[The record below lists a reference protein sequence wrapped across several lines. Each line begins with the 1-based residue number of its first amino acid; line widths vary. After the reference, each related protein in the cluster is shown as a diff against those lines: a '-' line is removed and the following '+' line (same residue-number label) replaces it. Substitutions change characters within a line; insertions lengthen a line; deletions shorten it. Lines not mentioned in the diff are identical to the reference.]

1 VPPLPLHGNLH
12 LTTTVRPSL
21 FRVTNTI
28 LKVRAFLL
36 FFLCAAAATSQTT
49 QGLISGQLLDSV
61 TGRPI
66 GAANVIFA
74 SATTTLAGGASSDA
88 SGYYYLPLLS
98 PGIYQIRVTAPAYQS
113 QEVQELELTVAARIE
128 LDFRLRPLSDVWEAG
143 EYKSVF
149 LPGQKTIVT
158 FYGPDVDPSK
168 SGSFEAQKGRREPLE
183 STVSEV
189 IDSGEID
196 NLPLEGRDVYSLLV
210 TQPGVTSD
218 SATGRGLG
226 LSVNGQR
233 PSSSNYLLD
242 GLENN
247 NYLITGPL
255 AIVAPEAIQ
264 EYRVSTNNFSAEYG
278 RTSGFLANAITRTG
292 GEQFHGVA
300 YSYLENEVLNA
311 NAFQQNLIGAPR
323 TIDKQDQP
331 GFFVGGPVLK
341 NRLFFSSSYE
351 YFRSR
356 GDGSPFPFDLPTP
369 FFLSATGPNSLARQ
383 LLTEYPSPVTNTAIT
398 TFTQV
403 EKLAPPV
410 AVNRTL
416 AIERLDYNTPNGKE
430 RLMARVLIN
439 RLKEPDFIWSPYKDF
454 ISALHENT
462 VAAGGSYIHAF
473 RPNLTNE
480 ARLGYSTDGLG
491 WNRQHPEIPT
501 LTTTDSYFVNGIT
514 YSGVTLPG
522 SAAFYSYK
530 NVNDSW
536 EVVDNLIWTHGRHLV
551 TVGGGL
557 LWRSS
562 NGYLT
567 AGQDAG
573 YLFPTVLQ
581 FALGDPSFVTAA
593 IDRTALPNLQQPDSN
608 RTYKYGQDFLF
619 AEDTYKLT
627 QRLTV
632 NYGVRYEFYGG
643 PENTGSTKDALVRL
657 GSGSTLAQQLI
668 GASLAPPSGSGD
680 QQIFRSSNDF
690 EERVGAAYDLFGTGR
705 TMLRGGF
712 GTFYDRP
719 FDNLWENVRDNNLIL
734 PELKLPPG
742 TTNFLAPVSKVLQT
756 FQSQTLASTFPA
768 LTLVDP
774 NLRNG
779 RVKSY
784 FVGVQQRITD
794 NLTLEVNALGAYGRS
809 LITTDVINRSFSTP
823 TGRYNNNL
831 PDIAYRANQGFS
843 DYNALTAVLR
853 YRLPRGMLQASYT
866 WSHSIDNQSDPL
878 IGDFFNL
885 TFTSIQTG
893 TTSEQRSTF
902 SEQFNPNADRGNSDF
917 DQRQNLVLFSYW
929 NLPAPFAHSKVG
941 VPLRDWTIA
950 GLAAFRSGLP
960 YTVGGPTSTTNCE
973 GLILNNRANLL
984 NPSQAVFANPTAVPG
999 GEQLLNPAAFG
1010 AAAPC
1015 TLGNSGRNAFIGP
1028 GFYSFDLSLARAFHL
1043 HWLGE
1048 SGQLGIRAD
1057 AYNVLNHANLGN
1069 PDAQLNDPTFGVA
1082 TYGRQGF
1089 PSGFPAVS
1097 PLNETPRE
1105 IQLSVRLR
1113 F

>member
-1 VPPLPLHGNLH
+1 M
-12 LTTTVRPSL
+12 
-21 FRVTNTI
+21 
-28 LKVRAFLL
+28 
-36 FFLCAAAATSQTT
+36 
-49 QGLISGQLLDSV
+49 DSV

-66 GAANVIFA
+66 AAANVIFA
-74 SATTTLAGGASSDA
+74 SSFTTLAGGAASDA
-88 SGYYYLPLLS
+88 SGYFYLPQLS
-98 PGIYQIRVTAPAYQS
+98 PGIYQIRVMAPAYQS

-143 EYKSVF
+143 EYRSVF

-189 IDSGEID
+189 IDSGEIN

-255 AIVAPEAIQ
+255 VTVAPEAIQ
-264 EYRVSTNNFSAEYG
+264 EYRISTNNFSAEYG

-292 GEQFHGVA
+292 GEQFHGVM
-300 YSYLENEVLNA
+300 YFYIENEALNA
-311 NAFQQNLIGAPR
+311 NAFQQNLAGVPLR
-323 TIDKQDQP
+323 VDKQDQP
-331 GFFVGGPVLK
+331 GFFLGGPVLK
-341 NRLFFSSSYE
+341 NRLFFSSAYE

-356 GDGSPFPFDLPTP
+356 GDGAPFSFDFPTSN
-369 FFLSATGPNSLARQ
+369 LLALTATNSLARQ
-383 LLTEYPSPVTNTAIT
+383 LLTEYPAPVTT
-398 TFTQV
+398 TGAALTQL
-403 EKLAPPV
+403 ETLSPPV

-416 AIERLDYNTPNGKE
+416 AIERLDYNTPSGKE
-430 RLMARVLIN
+430 RLMARVVIN
-439 RLKEPDFIWSPYKDF
+439 RFSEPDFIWSPYKDF

-473 RPNLTNE
+473 QSNLTNE
-480 ARLGYSTDGLG
+480 ARLSYSTDGLG
-491 WNRQHPEIPT
+491 WNRPHPEIPT
-501 LTTTDSYFVNGIT
+501 LTSED
-514 YSGVTLPG
+514 GVTLPG
-522 SAAFYSYK
+522 SPAFYAYR

-536 EVVDNLIWTHGRHLV
+536 EVLDNLIWTRGRHLV

-562 NGYLT
+562 SGYET
-567 AGQDAG
+567 AGQDG
-573 YLFPTVLQ
+573 QYFFPSIVS
-581 FALGDPSFVTAA
+581 FAIGDPSYLEAA
-593 IDRTALPNLQQPDSN
+593 VNRTSLPSIQQPDPN

-619 AEDTYKLT
+619 AEDTFKIT

-643 PENTGSTKDALVRL
+643 PENTGSTKDALIQL
-657 GSGSTLAQQLI
+657 GPGSTLAQQLV
-668 GASLAPPSGSGD
+668 GASLALPGSSGNE
-680 QQIFRSSNDF
+680 QIFRSSNDF
-690 EERVGAAYDLFGTGR
+690 EIRAGSAYDLFGTGR
-705 TMLRGGF
+705 TLLRGGF

-719 FDNLWENVRDNNLIL
+719 FDNLWENVRNNNLIL
-734 PELKLPPG
+734 PTIQLPPG
-742 TTNFLAPVSKVLQT
+742 QTNFLAPVSSVLQT
-756 FQSQTLASTFPA
+756 FQAQTLASTFPD

-784 FVGVQQRITD
+784 FAGVQQRITD
-794 NLTLEVNALGAYGRS
+794 TLTLEVNGLGSYGRA

-823 TGRYNNNL
+823 AGRYKNNL

-843 DYNALTAVLR
+843 DYNAMTAVVR
-853 YRLPRGMLQASYT
+853 YRIPRGMLQGSYT
-866 WSHSIDNQSDPL
+866 WSHTIDNQSDPL
-878 IGDFFNL
+878 TGDFFNL

-893 TTSEQRSTF
+893 TSSQQRATF
-902 SEQFNPNADRGNSDF
+902 TEQFNPNSDRGNSDF
-917 DQRQNLVLFSYW
+917 DQRQNLVIFAYW
-929 NLPAPFAHSKVG
+929 NLPAPFGPSKAG
-941 VPLRDWTIA
+941 ILLRDWTVA

-960 YTVGGPTSTTNCE
+960 YTVYGPSTGT
-973 GLILNNRANLL
+973 LMNNRANLL
-984 NPSQAVFANPTAVPG
+984 DPSQAVFANPAPVAG
-999 GEQLLNPAAFG
+999 GVQLLNPAAFA
-1010 AAAPC
+1010 AAAPG
-1015 TLGNSGRNAFIGP
+1015 TLGNSGRNAFTGP
-1028 GFYSFDLSLARAFHL
+1028 GFYSFDLSLARGFRL
-1043 HWLGE
+1043 PWLGDA
-1048 SGQLGIRAD
+1048 GQLRFRAD
-1057 AYNVLNHANLGN
+1057 AYNVPNHANLGN
-1069 PDAQLNDPTFGVA
+1069 PDAHLYDPEFGVA
-1082 TYGRQGF
+1082 SYGRQGY
-1089 PSGFPAVS
+1089 PSGFPAVA

-1105 IQLSVRLR
+1105 IQLSLR
-1113 F
+1113 VVF

>member
-1 VPPLPLHGNLH
+1 M
-12 LTTTVRPSL
+12 
-21 FRVTNTI
+21 
-28 LKVRAFLL
+28 
-36 FFLCAAAATSQTT
+36 
-49 QGLISGQLLDSV
+49 DSV
-61 TGRPI
+61 TGGPI
-66 GAANVIFA
+66 AAANVIFA

-98 PGIYQIRVTAPAYQS
+98 PGIYQIRVMAPAYQS

-128 LDFRLRPLSDVWEAG
+128 LDFRLRPLSDVWESG

-158 FYGPDVDPSK
+158 FYGPDVDPTK

-189 IDSGEID
+189 IDSAEIE

-255 AIVAPEAIQ
+255 VTVAPEAIQ
-264 EYRVSTNNFSAEYG
+264 EYRISTNNFSAEYG

-300 YSYLENEVLNA
+300 YFYLENEALNA

-323 TIDKQDQP
+323 SVDKQDQP

-341 NRLFFSSSYE
+341 HRLFFSSAYE

-356 GDGSPFPFDLPTP
+356 GDGSPYPFDLPTP
-369 FFLSATGPNSLARQ
+369 NLLTFTAPDSIARQ
-383 LLTEYPSPVTNTAIT
+383 LLTEYPSPATSTAT
-398 TFTQV
+398 PALTQV
-403 EKLAPPV
+403 EMLAPPV
-410 AVNRTL
+410 AVNRIL
-416 AIERLDYNTPNGKE
+416 AIERLDYNTPDGKE
-430 RLMARVLIN
+430 RLMGRVVIN

-473 RPNLTNE
+473 RADLTNE
-480 ARLGYSTDGLG
+480 TRLSYSTDDLG
-491 WNRQHPEIPT
+491 WNRPHPEIPS
-501 LTTTDSYFVNGIT
+501 LTTSDSYAVDGVE

-522 SAAFYSYK
+522 SSAFYAYK
-530 NVNDSW
+530 NVNNTW
-536 EVVDNLIWTHGRHLV
+536 EVLDNLIWTRGQHLV

-567 AGQDAG
+567 AGENGQ
-573 YLFPTVLQ
+573 YLFPNILT
-581 FALGDPSFVTAA
+581 FALGEPSFVEAA
-593 IDRTALPNLQQPDSN
+593 IDRTALPSIQQPDTN

-619 AEDTYKLT
+619 AEDTYKIT

-632 NYGVRYEFYGG
+632 NYGIRYEFYGG
-643 PENTGSTKDALVRL
+643 PENTGAAKDTVVQLA
-657 GSGSTLAQQLI
+657 SGSTLAQQLV
-668 GASLAPPSGSGD
+668 GASLVSPASSGD
-680 QQIFRSSNDF
+680 EQLFRSSNDF
-690 EERVGAAYDLFGTGR
+690 EVRAGAAYDLFGTGR
-705 TMLRGGF
+705 TLLRGGF

-734 PELKLPPG
+734 PVLRLPAG
-742 TTNFLAPVSKVLQT
+742 QTNFLAPVTSVLQA
-756 FQSQTLASTFPA
+756 FQGQTLASTFPD

-779 RVKSY
+779 QVKSY
-784 FVGVQQRITD
+784 FAGVQQRITG
-794 NLTLEVNALGAYGRS
+794 NLELEVNGLGAYGRS
-809 LITTDVINRSFSTP
+809 LITTDVVNRSFSTLA
-823 TGRYNNNL
+823 GRYNNAL

-853 YRLPRGMLQASYT
+853 YRIPRGMLQGSYT

-893 TTSEQRSTF
+893 ASSQQRSTF
-902 SEQFNPNADRGNSDF
+902 SEQFNPNSDRGNSDF

-929 NLPAPFAHSKVG
+929 NLPAPFAQSKAG
-941 VPLRDWTIA
+941 LLLRDWTVA

-960 YTVGGPTSTTNCE
+960 YTVYGTATAIPGE
-973 GLILNNRANLL
+973 GLVLNNRANVLD
-984 NPSQAVFANPTAVPG
+984 PSQAVFANPAAVTG
-999 GEQLLNPAAFG
+999 GVQLLNPAAFTS
-1010 AAAPC
+1010 AAPS
-1015 TLGNSGRNAFIGP
+1015 TLGNTGRNAFVGP
-1028 GFYSFDLSLARAFHL
+1028 GFYSFDLSLARAFPAP
-1043 HWLGE
+1043 WLGDA
-1048 SGQLGIRAD
+1048 GRLRVRAD

-1069 PDAQLNDPTFGVA
+1069 PEAQLNDPGFGVA
-1082 TYGRQGF
+1082 TYGRQGY
-1089 PSGFPAVS
+1089 PSGFPAVA

-1105 IQLSVRLR
+1105 IQLSVKVE

>member
-1 VPPLPLHGNLH
+1 MA
-12 LTTTVRPSL
+12 
-21 FRVTNTI
+21 I
-28 LKVRAFLL
+28 LSRARQQPGAPAFLL
-36 FFLCAAAATSQTT
+36 LLLSVSAATSQTT
-49 QGLISGQLLDSV
+49 QGLISGQLVDSV

-66 GAANVIFA
+66 PSANVIFS
-74 SATTTLAGGASSDA
+74 SAVTTLAGGATSDA

-98 PGIYQIRVTAPAYQS
+98 PGIYRLRVMASAYQS

-149 LPGQKTIVT
+149 LPGPKTIVT
-158 FYGPDVDPSK
+158 FYGPDVDSSK

-189 IDSGEID
+189 IDSGEIE
-196 NLPLEGRDVYSLLV
+196 NLPLQGRDVYSLLV

-218 SATGRGLG
+218 AATGRGLG

-255 AIVAPEAIQ
+255 VTVAPEAIQ
-264 EYRVSTNNFSAEYG
+264 EYRISTNNFSAEYG

-300 YSYLENEVLNA
+300 YFYLENEALNA

-323 TIDKQDQP
+323 IIDKQDQP

-341 NRLFFSSSYE
+341 NRLFFSSAYE

-356 GDGSPFPFDLPTP
+356 GNATPFPFDLPTSNL
-369 FFLSATGPNSLARQ
+369 LSFTAPNSIARQ
-383 LLTEYPSPVTNTAIT
+383 LLTEYPAPVIANSSAL
-398 TFTQV
+398 TQV
-403 EKLAPPV
+403 ETLSPPV

-416 AIERLDYNTPNGKE
+416 AIERLDYNEPGGKD
-430 RLMARVLIN
+430 RLMGRVLIN
-439 RLKEPDFIWSPYKDF
+439 RLSEPDFIWSPYKEF
-454 ISALHENT
+454 ISSLHENT

-473 RPNLTNE
+473 QPNLTNE

-491 WNRQHPEIPT
+491 WNRPHPEIPS
-501 LTTTDSYFVNGIT
+501 LITDD
-514 YSGVTLPG
+514 GVTLPG
-522 SAAFYSYK
+522 SPAFYSYK

-536 EVVDNLIWTHGRHLV
+536 EVLDNLIWTRGRHLV
-551 TVGGGL
+551 TLGGGL

-567 AGQDAG
+567 AGQDG
-573 YLFPTVLQ
+573 LYIFPSIAL
-581 FALGDPSFVTAA
+581 FALGEPSFLQAA
-593 IDRTALPNLQQPDSN
+593 INRTTLPSIQQPDTN

-619 AEDTYKLT
+619 AQDTYKLT

-632 NYGVRYEFYGG
+632 NFGVRYEFYGG
-643 PENTGSTKDALVRL
+643 PRNTGATKDALVEL
-657 GSGSTLAQQLI
+657 GSGSTLAQQLV
-668 GASLAPPSGSGD
+668 GASLAQPGGPGD
-680 QQIFRSSNDF
+680 QQIFRSSDDF
-690 EERVGAAYDLFGTGR
+690 EVRAGSAYDLFGTGR
-705 TMLRGGF
+705 TLLRGGF

-734 PELKLPPG
+734 PTLKLPPG
-742 TTNFLAPVSKVLQT
+742 TTNFLAPVSSVLET
-756 FQSQTLASTFPA
+756 FQGQQLLSTFPD

-779 RVKSY
+779 RVKTY
-784 FVGVQQRITD
+784 FAGVQQKLTG
-794 NLTLEVNALGAYGRS
+794 NLTLEVNALGSYGRA

-823 TGRYNNNL
+823 SGRYNNDL

-853 YRLPRGMLQASYT
+853 YRIPRGMLQASYT

-893 TTSEQRSTF
+893 ETSQQRSTF

-917 DQRQNLVLFSYW
+917 DQRQNLVIFSYW
-929 NLPAPFAHSKVG
+929 NLPAPFAQSKARLL
-941 VPLRDWTIA
+941 LRDWTVA
-950 GLAAFRSGLP
+950 GLAAFRAGLP
-960 YTVGGPTSTTNCE
+960 YTVYGPSTAVPGE
-973 GLILNNRANLL
+973 GLVLSNRANLL
-984 NPSQAVFANPTAVPG
+984 DPSQAVFANPVAVPG
-999 GEQLLNPAAFG
+999 GVQLLNPSAFG
-1010 AAAPC
+1010 AAAASA
-1015 TLGNSGRNAFIGP
+1015 LGNSGRNAFTGP
-1028 GFYSFDLSLARAFHL
+1028 GFYSFDLSLARGFPL
-1043 HWLGE
+1043 PWLGE
-1048 SGQLGIRAD
+1048 SGQLRIRAD
-1057 AYNVLNHANLGN
+1057 AYNLLNHANLGN
-1069 PDAQLNDPTFGVA
+1069 PDAQLNDPTFGMA

-1089 PSGFPAVS
+1089 PSGFPAVA

-1105 IQLSVRLR
+1105 IQLSVRVV

>member
-1 VPPLPLHGNLH
+1 L
-12 LTTTVRPSL
+12 
-21 FRVTNTI
+21 
-28 LKVRAFLL
+28 LL
-36 FFLCAAAATSQTT
+36 FCASAAWSQTT
-49 QGLISGQLLDSV
+49 QGLISGQLVDSV
-61 TGRPI
+61 TGRPV
-66 GAANVIFA
+66 ASANVIFS

-98 PGIYQIRVTAPAYQS
+98 PGIYAIRVMAPAYQS
-113 QEVQELELTVAARIE
+113 QEVQDLELTVAARIE
-128 LDFRLRPLSDVWEAG
+128 LDFRLRPLSDVWESG

-189 IDSGEID
+189 IDSGEIE

-226 LSVNGQR
+226 ISVNGQR

-255 AIVAPEAIQ
+255 VTVAPEAIQ
-264 EYRVSTNNFSAEYG
+264 EYRISTNNFSAEYG

-300 YSYLENEVLNA
+300 YFYLENEALNA

-323 TIDKQDQP
+323 SIDKQDQP

-341 NRLFFSSSYE
+341 HRLFFSSAYE

-356 GDGSPFPFDLPTP
+356 GDAAPYPFDLPTANLLA
-369 FFLSATGPNSLARQ
+369 FTEPNSLARQ
-383 LLTEYPSPVTNTAIT
+383 LLTEYPSPVTSTAT
-398 TFTQV
+398 TALTEV
-403 EKLAPPV
+403 EMLAPPV

-416 AIERLDYNTPNGKE
+416 AIERLDYNPPDGKD
-430 RLMARVLIN
+430 RLMGRVLIN
-439 RLKEPDFIWSPYKDF
+439 RLTEPDFIWSPYKGF
-454 ISALHENT
+454 TSALHENT

-473 RPNLTNE
+473 QSNLTNE
-480 ARLGYSTDGLG
+480 ARLSFSTDDLG
-491 WNRQHPEIPT
+491 WNRPHPEIPT
-501 LTTTDSYFVNGIT
+501 LTTSDSYAVNGLA

-522 SAAFYSYK
+522 SSAFYSYK
-530 NVNDSW
+530 NVNNTW
-536 EVVDNLIWTHGRHLV
+536 EVLDNLIWTRGRHLV
-551 TVGGGL
+551 TAGGGL

-562 NGYLT
+562 DGYET
-567 AGQDAG
+567 AGQDG
-573 YLFPTVLQ
+573 QYLFSNVLT
-581 FALGDPSFVTAA
+581 FVLGEPSFLEAA
-593 IDRTALPNLQQPDSN
+593 IDRTTLPSIQQPDPN

-619 AEDTYKLT
+619 AQDTYKFT

-643 PENTGSTKDALVRL
+643 PENTGPAKDALIQL
-657 GSGSTLAQQLI
+657 GTGSTLAQQLA
-668 GASLAPPSGSGD
+668 GASLTEPSGSGNE
-680 QQIFRSSNDF
+680 QLFKSSNDF
-690 EERVGAAYDLFGTGR
+690 EVRLGAAYDLFGTGR
-705 TMLRGGF
+705 TLLRGGF

-719 FDNLWENVRDNNLIL
+719 FDNLWENVRNNNLIL
-734 PELKLPPG
+734 PVLPLPAG
-742 TTNFLAPVSKVLQT
+742 PTNFLAPVSSVLQS
-756 FQSQTLASTFPA
+756 FQGQTLASTFPD

-784 FVGVQQRITD
+784 FAGVQQRITD
-794 NLTLEVNALGAYGRS
+794 NLTLEVNGLGSYGRA
-809 LITTDVINRSFSTP
+809 LITTDVINRDFSTLA
-823 TGRYNNNL
+823 GRYNNTL

-843 DYNALTAVLR
+843 DYNALTAVMR
-853 YRLPRGMLQASYT
+853 YRIPRGMVQGSYT

-893 TTSEQRSTF
+893 TSSEQRSTF
-902 SEQFNPNADRGNSDF
+902 SEQFNPNSDRGNSDF
-917 DQRQNLVLFSYW
+917 DQRQNLVIFSYW
-929 NLPAPFAHSKVG
+929 NLPAPFAHSKAG
-941 VPLRDWTIA
+941 LLLRNWTIA
-950 GLAAFRSGLP
+950 ELAAFRSGLP
-960 YTVGGPTSTTNCE
+960 YTVYGTSTAIPGE
-973 GLILNNRANLL
+973 GLILDNRANVL
-984 NPSQAVFANPTAVPG
+984 NPSQAVFANPAQVPG
-999 GEQLLNPAAFG
+999 GVQLLNPAEFTS
-1010 AAAPC
+1010 AAPS
-1015 TLGNSGRNAFIGP
+1015 TLGNSGRNAFFGP
-1028 GFYSFDLSLARAFHL
+1028 GFYSLDVSLARTFPL
-1043 HWLGE
+1043 PWLGE
-1048 SGQLGIRAD
+1048 SGRFRIRAD

-1082 TYGRQGF
+1082 TYGRQGY
-1089 PSGFPAVS
+1089 PSGFPAVA

-1105 IQLSVRLR
+1105 IQLSLKVE

>member
-1 VPPLPLHGNLH
+1 M
-12 LTTTVRPSL
+12 
-21 FRVTNTI
+21 
-28 LKVRAFLL
+28 
-36 FFLCAAAATSQTT
+36 
-49 QGLISGQLLDSV
+49 DSV

-66 GAANVIFA
+66 ASANVIFS
-74 SATTTLAGGASSDA
+74 SAITTLAGGAASDA

-98 PGIYQIRVTAPAYQS
+98 PGIYQLRVMSPAYQS
-113 QEVQELELTVAARIE
+113 QEVQDLELTVAARIE
-128 LDFRLRPLSDVWEAG
+128 LDFRLRPLSDVWESG

-168 SGSFEAQKGRREPLE
+168 SGTFEAQKGRREPLE
-183 STVSEV
+183 STVSQV
-189 IDSGEID
+189 IDSDEIE

-255 AIVAPEAIQ
+255 VTVAPEAIQ
-264 EYRVSTNNFSAEYG
+264 EYRISTNNFSAEYG

-292 GEQFHGVA
+292 GEQFHGVV
-300 YSYLENEVLNA
+300 YFYLENEALNA

-323 TIDKQDQP
+323 SVDREDQP
-331 GFFVGGPVLK
+331 GFFVGGPILK
-341 NRLFFSSSYE
+341 NRLFFSSAYE

-356 GDGSPFPFDLPTP
+356 GDGSPYPFDLPTP
-369 FFLSATGPNSLARQ
+369 SFLNYLTAFQPSSPARQ
-383 LLTEYPSPVTNTAIT
+383 LLTEFPSPLVTNTPAYSA
-398 TFTQV
+398 V
-403 EKLAPPV
+403 EMLAPPV

-416 AIERLDYNTPNGKE
+416 AIERLDYNTPDGKE
-430 RLMARVLIN
+430 RLMGRVLIN
-439 RLKEPDFIWSPYKDF
+439 RLTEPDFIWSPYQDF
-454 ISALHENT
+454 VSSLHENT
-462 VAAGGSYIHAF
+462 VAAGGSYIHTF
-473 RPNLTNE
+473 QSNLTNE
-480 ARLGYSTDGLG
+480 VRLSYSTDDLG
-491 WNRQHPEIPT
+491 WNRPHPEIPT
-501 LTTTDSYFVNGIT
+501 LTTSDTYFVNGLK

-522 SAAFYSYK
+522 SSAFYAYK
-530 NVNDSW
+530 NVNDTW
-536 EVVDNLIWTHGRHLV
+536 EVLDNLIWTRGQHLV

-557 LWRSS
+557 LWRGS

-567 AGQDAG
+567 AGQAG
-573 YLFPTVLQ
+573 QYLFGSILS
-581 FALGDPSFVTAA
+581 FATGEPGFLEAG
-593 IDRTALPNLQQPDSN
+593 IDRTALPSIQQPDTN
-608 RTYKYGQDFLF
+608 RAYRYGQDFLF
-619 AEDTYKLT
+619 AQDTYKIT

-643 PENTGSTKDALVRL
+643 PENTGSTKDALVQL
-657 GSGSTLAQQLI
+657 GSGTTLAQQLVGAALVQP
-668 GASLAPPSGSGD
+668 GASGD
-680 QQIFRSSNDF
+680 EQLFGSSNDF
-690 EERVGAAYDLFGTGR
+690 EVRAGAAYDLFGTGR
-705 TMLRGGF
+705 TLLRCGF

-734 PELKLPPG
+734 PVLRLPPG
-742 TTNFLAPVSKVLQT
+742 PTNFLAPVSSVLET
-756 FQSQTLASTFPA
+756 FQGQTLASTFPD

-784 FVGVQQRITD
+784 FAGVQQRITD
-794 NLTLEVNALGAYGRS
+794 NLTLEVNALGSYGRS

-823 TGRYNNNL
+823 SGRYNNNL

-843 DYNALTAVLR
+843 DYNAMTAVVR
-853 YRLPRGMLQASYT
+853 YRIPRGMLQGSYT

-893 TTSEQRSTF
+893 ETSQQRSTF

-917 DQRQNLVLFSYW
+917 DQRQNLALFSYW
-929 NLPAPFAHSKVG
+929 NLPAPFAQSRAASV
-941 VPLRDWTIA
+941 LRDWTVA
-950 GLAAFRSGLP
+950 GLAAFRSGMP
-960 YTVGGPTSTTNCE
+960 YTVYGPST
-973 GLILNNRANLL
+973 GSLLNNRANVL
-984 NPSQAVFANPTAVPG
+984 NPDQAVIANPAAVPG
-999 GEQLLNPAAFG
+999 GVQLLNPAEFA
-1010 AAAPC
+1010 AAAPG
-1015 TLGNSGRNAFIGP
+1015 TLGNTGRNAFIGP
-1028 GFYSFDLSLARAFHL
+1028 GFYSFDLSLARGFPL
-1043 HWLGE
+1043 RWLGE
-1048 SGQLGIRAD
+1048 SGQLRVRAD
-1057 AYNVLNHANLGN
+1057 AYNLLNHANLGN
-1069 PDAQLNDPTFGVA
+1069 PDAQLNDPEFGVA
-1082 TYGRQGF
+1082 TYGRQGY
-1089 PSGFPAVS
+1089 PSGFPAVA

-1105 IQLSVRLR
+1105 IQLSVRVV